1 MAAIPVTRRICV
13 GSLFSNVCLRGEC
26 MLCNLAEFISVEYI
40 AEASHHFGMDRDFI
54 LGRVNDYGCA
64 EVKYNV

>member
-1 MAAIPVTRRICV
+1 
-13 GSLFSNVCLRGEC
+13 